1 MKAYEE
7 TSIISDENFQIN
19 LVGFERFLK
28 EKKTEHGAYRC
39 ERTIALYVESMR
51 LFIRLT
57 EDDVFSQRNI
67 SEAVENAKE
76 ELSANTVNKLIN
88 AINLYCDYIGKNEWQ
103 TSNVK
108 IQRKQF
114 LDDVISLP
122 DYEFLLKKA
131 IACKKWNI
139 YLYARI
145 AGTTG
150 MRVSEML
157 QIKREHIEHGYVD
170 LYGKGAKQRRIYF
183 PSTMRKDVLEVLDNL
198 NIKSGFVISAW
209 GTGENITKSGIQHAL
224 EKFGEQ
230 CEFPK
235 GLLHTHGF
243 RHFFA
248 KEFIKKYQNIALLA
262 DLLGH
267 SNLETTRIYLKY
279 TSKEQSE
286 IVDQVVTW

>member
-76 ELSANTVNKLIN
+76 ELSANTLNKLIN
-88 AINLYCDYIGKNEWQ
+88 AINLYCDYIGKNEWR

>member
-1 MKAYEE
+1 MTIESEQVA
-7 TSIISDENFQIN
+7 ISDEKFPID
-19 LVGFERFLK
+19 LVGFQRYLK
-28 EKKTEHGAYRC
+28 EKKGRHGDYRSKK
-39 ERTIALYVESMR
+39 TNDLHVETMR
-51 LFIRLT
+51 AFIRLIG
-57 EDDVFSQRNI
+57 ENVFSQRNI
-67 SEAVENAKE
+67 VEAIESAKE
-76 ELSANTVNKLIN
+76 KFSANYVNNLIS
-88 AINLYCDYIGKNEWQ
+88 AINLYSEYIGKKEWR
-103 TSNVK
+103 TSCAK
-108 IQRKQF
+108 IQCKQF

-122 DYEFLLKKA
+122 DYEFLIKKA
-131 IACKKWNI
+131 RACKKWNI

-157 QIKREHIEHGYVD
+157 QVKREHIEHGYVD

-183 PSTMRKDVLEVLDNL
+183 PITMRKDVLEVLDNL

-209 GTGENITKSGIQHAL
+209 GRGENITKSGIQHAL
-224 EKFGEQ
+224 EKFGEE

-248 KEFIKKYQNIALLA
+248 KEFIKRYQNIALLA

-267 SNLETTRIYLKY
+267 SSLETTRIYLKY

>member
-19 LVGFERFLK
+19 LVAFEQFLK
-28 EKKTEHGAYRC
+28 EKKTSRGVYRS

-67 SEAVENAKE
+67 SEAIENAKE

-88 AINLYCDYIGKNEWQ
+88 AINLYCEYIGKNDWR

-183 PSTMRKDVLEVLDNL
+183 PITMRKDVLDVLDIL

-267 SNLETTRIYLKY
+267 SSLETTRIYLKY
-279 TSKEQSE
+279 TSKEQGE
-286 IVDQVVTW
+286 IVDKVVTW